1 MTAPGPLRKESPS
14 RSVRLKAKW
23 GSPRITNAFV
33 RQRLFQTLDGMTARQ
48 CTWLVAPGGYG
59 KTYLLQSYLKSG
71 RRSAI
76 WYNLDEGDSDI
87 ATFFDDF
94 SEALETAGHGP
105 LLRLSPDVQHLARF
119 SQLYFQQ
126 LAEQL
131 ECPALLILDDYHR
144 VAAESGLHEAIAAA
158 IDHLPASIHLIVL
171 SREAP
176 PPAFARAQS
185 HLKIGLIGA
194 DELALTGDEA
204 LGIARGT
211 AGRQLAEPVVL
222 EACRRVG
229 GWAAGFVILLGQSDP
244 SIVSPE
250 SVTTLFHYF
259 EHEVLNLTPDDIRRF
274 LWQTALFQNF
284 SAEMAEGLTGRMDA
298 AAILRE
304 LVSGNYFLQV
314 NQSPEPVYHYHD
326 LFRNYLLDYGRR
338 HQAEEWRSTARR
350 AAGILS
356 DIGKPEAAA
365 TLYVELADWESLGQL
380 VNRHG
385 GRLLQRGSHR
395 TLARW
400 LSLLPDELKDQ
411 QPWLIYWDGCSRLA
425 TRPKQARDRLR
436 EAFARFV
443 RNGEQ
448 PGALLAW
455 AAVCQAYWIAFDDM
469 RPLADWLAELDTLW
483 PGHKPDVPE
492 EIEAQVALGAFLCL
506 IVARPDD
513 PNLAFWESRL
523 MRLLENNRNPDQK
536 SMAATLL
543 LMHQT
548 WMEGDAGRA
557 IMLRDALRVTERSQ
571 EVAPITLTAA
581 RTWGD
586 SVYEYTFGGASPSS
600 IIEILRTCID
610 IADRRGTH
618 LYDATMYGA
627 IASFYLSTGQIG
639 QARLTMKRME
649 KTLNWERT
657 YDAGF
662 YLWLREWE
670 AWLCGRYH
678 EAVEIGHQEHQYA
691 SRLGLLHPWVMS
703 HLALAQTTYS
713 LGRRS
718 EALQHLASI
727 GHWSRI
733 TRSRI
738 GPCIRGLALA
748 QFAHQGGRKRRT
760 RRLLQITLGLA
771 ATEGYLGAPF
781 FRCEDLTALYAE
793 ALSAGI
799 QPGYCIRVIRSRE
812 LPAPQTM
819 VSAEHWPWRVKV
831 YSLGNFRLELDGE
844 TYVSEGKVQ
853 QKPLELLK
861 ALVALGGE
869 AISQDKLADM
879 LWPEAEGDLAFRNI
893 KTTLN
898 RLRKLLG
905 DHDYLVVREGTLSL
919 NHKHCWTDL
928 WRFTELAREIDTATR
943 FDEGLLPPAR
953 LQALVEQLHI
963 AYPHPLLCNSRES
976 WLPAVRQR
984 LHRHYLHCIEKLAH
998 SMERAGAGES
1008 AAAARESA
1016 VSLQDTGPC
1025 LF

>member
-1 MTAPGPLRKESPS
+1 MTGPGPLRKESPP

-59 KTYLLQSYLKSG
+59 KTYLLQSYLRTG

-144 VAAESGLHEAIAAA
+144 VAAESSLHEAIAAA

-176 PPAFARAQS
+176 PSAFARAQS

-204 LGIARGT
+204 LGIARGA

-229 GWAAGFVILLGQSDP
+229 GWAAGFVVLLGQSDP
-244 SIVSPE
+244 SIVAPE
-250 SVTTLFHYF
+250 SKTTLFHYF
-259 EHEVLNLTPDDIRRF
+259 EHEVLNAAADERRLF
-274 LWQTALFQNF
+274 LWQTALFQSF
-284 SAEMAEGLTGRMDA
+284 SAEMAEHLTGREHA

-304 LVSGNYFLQV
+304 LISGNYFLQV

-326 LFRNYLLDYGRR
+326 LFRDYLLDYGRR
-338 HQAEEWRSTARR
+338 HQAEAWRSTARR

-356 DIGKPEAAA
+356 DIGEPEAAA
-365 TLYVELADWESLGQL
+365 TLYVELTDWESLGQL

-483 PGHKPDVPE
+483 PDHKPDVPE

-513 PNLAFWESRL
+513 PNLAFWEKRL
-523 MRLLENNRNPDQK
+523 TCLLESGRNQDLS

-543 LMHQT
+543 LFHFVWT
-548 WMEGDAGRA
+548 VGDRGRA
-557 IMLRDALRVTERSQ
+557 RMLRDVLRNAESSQAIAPMTFVITRS
-571 EVAPITLTAA
+571 
-581 RTWGD
+581 WGD
-586 SVYEYTFGGASPSS
+586 FSYEYGFGGSLSRCLESLHVTRDLA
-600 IIEILRTCID
+600 T
-610 IADRRGTH
+610 ARGVH
-618 LYDATMYGA
+618 LYDATLYGGLA
-627 IASFYLSTGQIG
+627 YCYLTSGKVEEAR
-639 QARLTMKRME
+639 QALDRMDE
-649 KTLNWERT
+649 TLNWERT

-670 AWLCGRYH
+670 AWLSGHYTEARDLGR
-678 EAVEIGHQEHQYA
+678 QEHAYA
-691 SRLGLLHPWVMS
+691 DRFGLMHPWPMS
-703 HLALAQTTYS
+703 HLAAAQVANS
-713 LGRRS
+713 LGQRPQ
-718 EALQHLASI
+718 ALRHLGEI
-727 GHWSRI
+727 GRWARH
-733 TRSRI
+733 TQSRI
-738 GPCIRGLALA
+738 GIYVRGLALA
-748 QFAHQGGRKRRT
+748 QFSLENGRRKRTHRILRT
-760 RRLLQITLGLA
+760 TLPQGQV
-771 ATEGYLGAPF
+771 EGYLGPPF
-781 FRCEDLTALYAE
+781 FRPADMTKLCAE

-799 QPGYCIRVIRSRE
+799 ETDYITRVINSRE
-812 LPAPQTM
+812 LPAPRTM
-819 VSAEHWPWRVKV
+819 ESTERWPWRVKV
-831 YSLGNFRLELDGE
+831 YVLGAPSLELDGSP
-844 TYVSEGKVQ
+844 YVCARKAQ
-853 QKPLELLK
+853 QKPLELLR
-861 ALVALGGE
+861 ALVSMGGE
-869 AISQDKLADM
+869 AVPWERLADM
-879 LWPEAEGDLAFRNI
+879 LWPNMDGDLAASNF
-893 KTTLN
+893 KTTLS

-905 DHDYLVVREGTLSL
+905 QHEFLLVREGVLSL
-919 NHKHCWTDL
+919 NRNYCWTDV
-928 WRFTELAREIDTATR
+928 WRFTEVARKVESAAQLNGDPVLIARTGTLAQ
-943 FDEGLLPPAR
+943 R
-953 LQALVEQLHI
+953 LGA
-963 AYPHPLLCNSRES
+963 AYPQPLLCGGRDD
-976 WLPAVRQR
+976 WITPVRQH
-984 LHRHYLHCIEKLAH
+984 LHHRYARCVEKLARL
-998 SMERAGAGES
+998 MERCDSRGLAADIRASACNLEDAG
-1008 AAAARESA
+1008 
-1016 VSLQDTGPC
+1016 C
-1025 LF
+1025 L